1 LGSSLRLEEREAG
14 DPPGTDA
21 VARSPESP
29 AVTLGEPMVGTPARG
44 LASRLYVPAL
54 SIVVIATVLVAIGWS
69 SHWGGTSFTSALTSL
84 RVVVVGPATLVF
96 LGVFLIVE
104 RLRPAQRRPIFAR
117 GYRQDLLYT
126 VLNATLV
133 APLVVAL
140 SLSFAVVA
148 RKSLPWIVVPHVQ
161 YLPRWGVIALI
172 FIAMDGCNWLAHLA
186 NHRIRVF
193 WRFHELHH
201 SQEDMSVLTVFRTHP
216 LIHVSYLITLIPGI
230 ILVANGAVPIA
241 LLIAYAAMV
250 AFEHSNTNL
259 GFGPLHRIFVSPNYH
274 RIHHKLDGPQ
284 DVNLGFALTIW
295 DQLAHRAVFPTEE
308 TIRTDTGLPGRPL
321 LVEQANDRPRH
332 LRVLVAQL
340 VGPFRP
346 FDAGADLSI
355 NRKTKPLETQ
365 RQRSWAGSDPAG
377 RTEGSAPATASEGAV
392 P

>member
-1 LGSSLRLEEREAG
+1 MGSGSSLRLKERELG
-14 DPPGTDA
+14 DRLGTDA
-21 VARSPESP
+21 VAHLPGSSAE
-29 AVTLGEPMVGTPARG
+29 TLGNAMAGASARR
-44 LASRLYVPAL
+44 LTSRLYVPAF
-54 SIVVIATVLVAIGWS
+54 SIVMIAAVLVAIGWS
-69 SHWGGTSFTSALTSL
+69 SRWGGTSFTSAMTSL

-96 LGVFLIVE
+96 LAVFLIVE
-104 RLRPAQRRPIFAR
+104 RIRPAQRRPIFAR

-140 SLSFAVVA
+140 SLSFAEVV
-148 RKSLPWIVVPHVQ
+148 RRSLPWVVVPRFGYV
-161 YLPRWGVIALI
+161 PSWAVIALI

-186 NHRIRVF
+186 NHRIRTF

-230 ILVANGAVPIA
+230 VLIANGAVPIT
-241 LLIAYAAMV
+241 LLVAYAAFV

-259 GFGPLHRIFVSPNYH
+259 GFGPLGRIFVSPNYH

-295 DQLAHRAVFPTEE
+295 DQIAHRAIFPTEE

-321 LVEQANDRPRH
+321 LVEQETDRPSH
-332 LRVLVAQL
+332 LKVLLAQL

-346 FDAGADLSI
+346 LDVRADLSRRERPI
-355 NRKTKPLETQ
+355 LATRKESIVGSRQTPYLES
-365 RQRSWAGSDPAG
+365 RVR
-377 RTEGSAPATASEGAV
+377 
-392 P
+392 

>member
-1 LGSSLRLEEREAG
+1 MGSSLRVEEREAG
-14 DPPGTDA
+14 DPLGSD
-21 VARSPESP
+21 VVDRSPESS
-29 AVTLGEPMVGTPARG
+29 ALTHGDAMAEASARR
-44 LASRLYVPAL
+44 LSSRLYVPAL

-69 SHWGGTSFTSALTSL
+69 SRWGGNSFTSAMTSL

-148 RKSLPWIVVPHVQ
+148 QKSVPWIVVPHIQ

-295 DQLAHRAVFPTEE
+295 DQMARRAVFPTEE

-321 LVEQANDRPRH
+321 LVEQATDRPRH
-332 LRVLVAQL
+332 LRVMVAQL
-340 VGPFRP
+340 IGPFRP

-355 NRKTKPLETQ
+355 NRKTKPLEMQ
-365 RQRSWAGSDPAG
+365 RQQSWAVSDPTP
-377 RTEGSAPATASEGAV
+377 RIEGSARAIASERAV